1 MEVINSA
8 SGSGA
13 SVTKCAGERRAVDS
27 SFTIAELEPVRPAEM
42 LRSFGQ
48 LQQKQNKAAPCCNTA
63 APASV
68 EAMYDLLKSAAERL
82 TTELALIKQELRAT
96 RDEDRKELN
105 RLLDLL
111 AAQKRLTKDRAKNSN
126 LLLERGE
133 MAEAYAVL
141 GAQRRVEPNVRKLAP
156 LEKLT

>member
-1 MEVINSA
+1 MEVINLA
-8 SGSGA
+8 SSGT
-13 SVTKCAGERRAVDS
+13 SVTKCTDDRRAVDS
-27 SFTIAELEPVRPAEM
+27 SFTSAELEPVKPAGM
-42 LRSFGQ
+42 LQSFGE

-63 APASV
+63 TPASV
-68 EAMYDLLKSAAERL
+68 EAAYDLLKTAAERL

-96 RDEDRKELN
+96 RDDDRKELN

-111 AAQKRLTKDRAKNSN
+111 AAQERLTKHQAKNSN

-133 MAEAYAVL
+133 MAEAHAVL
-141 GAQRRVEPNVRKLAP
+141 GAQRRVERNVRKLTP